1 MTGEPV
7 DAQSIK
13 GIKNGADR
21 HTRGRG
27 SQATNNTHAGTR
39 PLPEMTANAS
49 PKARETAVN
58 HRSGQDP
65 AEVPPMK
72 ERPEVGGGKPDP

>member
-1 MTGEPV
+1 MEPTPLPKERKTGDHQYP
-7 DAQSIK
+7 
-13 GIKNGADR
+13 
-21 HTRGRG
+21 RG
-27 SQATNNTHAGTR
+27 NP

-58 HRSGQDP
+58 HRSGQDL